1 MKLKNKLV
9 FYAQEVKSCWH
20 NLKTNWLINLTGKM
34 VFILTLITLAV
45 LAFNYRF
52 LPPQVPLWY
61 SRPWGAER
69 LASSLWLLVLP
80 LGNIFWFFINIVV
93 ATFATR
99 DYPIFTRV
107 LFLASLLV
115 SFLSTIAIT
124 QIILLVT

>member
-1 MKLKNKLV
+1 MKFKNKIA
-9 FYAQEVKSCWH
+9 FYGQEIRVTWRT
-20 NLKTNWLINLTGKM
+20 LKTNWLINLTEKV
-34 VFILTLITLAV
+34 VFILTLIALII

-69 LASSLWLLVLP
+69 LASSLWLLIFPV
-80 LGNIFWFFINIVV
+80 GNIFWFLVNIVV
-93 ATFATR
+93 ATFTTR

-107 LFLASLLV
+107 LFLTSLLV